1 MAKKMIALRPGSLME
16 VAATKGITS
25 ILSLQEKTRADRKT
39 LQSINDGIC
48 VKEST
53 LQKIATRLHIPLDH
67 LAPPPEPRIPTAQ
80 KQAATNHARELVLKP
95 LNAKQLFELLS
106 EISLQDNLSW
116 ALKLDQASSE
126 VLKQLLQFET
136 AVREW
141 LRLLN
146 DRERE
151 EENQKSLKRQLG
163 KIKTRGDIE
172 NLIQAIG
179 AANIKIFGATYIRWD
194 YEEILHGPYGER
206 SDSAEYRSS
215 IHAYISIEPRNM
227 TSSRAE
233 VDEGDKPPRFY
244 GDDQLWGLDYILVD
258 GEIVW
263 SRPPQ
268 PKMILD
274 DDGIPSWDEQS

>member
-1 MAKKMIALRPGSLME
+1 MAKKMIALRPGLLME

-25 ILSLQEKTRADRKT
+25 ILSLQEKTRTDRKT
-39 LQSINDGIC
+39 LQSINKGIGA
-48 VKEST
+48 KELT

-116 ALKLDQASSE
+116 TLKLNQASSE

-151 EENQKSLKRQLG
+151 TENKKTLKAQL
-163 KIKTRGDIE
+163 INIQTRDDIE
-172 NLIQAIG
+172 NLFRALA
-179 AANIKIFGATYIRWD
+179 AANIKLFGASYVRWD
-194 YEEILHGPYGER
+194 FEELVPNDPYADHSSAVEFSSSLHG
-206 SDSAEYRSS
+206 
-215 IHAYISIEPRNM
+215 YISIEHKSA
-227 TSSRAE
+227 TSSTVE
-233 VDEGDKPPRFY
+233 IDEGKKPPRSFRRE
-244 GDDQLWGLDYILVD
+244 QRPGLDYILVD
-258 GEIVW
+258 GEVVW
-263 SRPPQ
+263 HRFEKTVS
-268 PKMILD
+268 D
-274 DDGIPSWDEQS
+274 DDVPF